1 MRLLRTCVRYCLAS
15 SEPLSPALRCAP
27 VALYLC
33 AGTGKKIIGSQEATV
48 KTLAG
53 IKLNV
58 NGTIEAVAITSSDE
72 LDLLD
77 AISTELDTD
86 WFDVNDSIPGVM
98 ICIKDDGAD
107 TDQINPELTRLAR
120 EAGFGGTLHGPGIF
134 LGTGETLGELT
145 SLSHEQLASIVISWA
160 NRAANAARYAHH

>member
-1 MRLLRTCVRYCLAS
+1 M
-15 SEPLSPALRCAP
+15 
-27 VALYLC
+27 
-33 AGTGKKIIGSQEATV
+33 KN
-48 KTLAG
+48 LAG

-107 TDQINPELTRLAR
+107 TDQINPELTRLAH
-120 EAGFGGTLHGPGIF
+120 EAGFGGTLHGPGIL
-134 LGTGETLGELT
+134 LGTDTMGELT
-145 SLSHEQLASIVISWA
+145 SLSHEQLARIVVSWA
-160 NRAANAARYAHH
+160 NRAAYTHH